1 LVNCQQLLCTDTW
14 RHSKLARRSCK
25 IRREKH
31 PRAFVK
37 VVEGSEI
44 YNFPIHHFVHF
55 YSKFGRKSRSNR
67 GTVKQIAAGTR
78 HCASRCAGRAVPPP
92 RCPGPPAPSRGRPF
106 PRSRTPSEASRAPS
120 SVGARA
126 RACRPLIRVVPD
138 RCPPLPLAVLA
149 TPLVPSLPPVRRG
162 AGRCPAHPYKPK
174 VVSPCAYKHPVT
186 SLCSVGAING
196 SRSELRAPAG
206 CAPSRARLYLPW
218 HLP

>member
-1 LVNCQQLLCTDTW
+1 LVNCKQLLCTETW

-78 HCASRCAGRAVPPP
+78 HCASQCAGRARARRTAASVS
-92 RCPGPPAPSRGRPF
+92 GPARAF
-106 PRSRTPSEASRAPS
+106 PR
-120 SVGARA
+120 
-126 RACRPLIRVVPD
+126 
-138 RCPPLPLAVLA
+138 PPLPEVPHSLRSLTRPEQRWSPRPRVSSAHTCRAGPMPAAA
-149 TPLVPSLPPVRRG
+149 TG
-162 AGRCPAHPYKPK
+162 
-174 VVSPCAYKHPVT
+174 SPCHAAC
-186 SLCSVGAING
+186 SLAPSCA
-196 SRSELRAPAG
+196 SRCRPMPRAP
-206 CAPSRARLYLPW
+206 L
-218 HLP
+218 